1 MNKTETKQLLGMLA
15 AVYRNYFR
23 GDDLDFT
30 VLVWADALIDDE
42 HRHIM
47 SAAKE
52 YIKTDASGFPPSV
65 GQLRILAK
73 EFKRKEREAE
83 KDKLQLKEPDP
94 VPMSESEIE
103 QRIAVWAEAKKILQG

>member
-1 MNKTETKQLLGMLA
+1 
-15 AVYRNYFR
+15 
-23 GDDLDFT
+23 
-30 VLVWADALIDDE
+30 
-42 HRHIM
+42 M

-65 GQLRILAK
+65 GQLRIMAK

>member
-1 MNKTETKQLLGMLA
+1 M
-15 AVYRNYFR
+15 YRNYFK

-65 GQLRILAK
+65 GQLRIMAK
-73 EFKRKEREAE
+73 EYRRKEREAE

-94 VPMSESEIE
+94 VPMSESEI
-103 QRIAVWAEAKKILQG
+103 